1 MTVECLIGDFR
12 ILRPKHLGGHAEA
25 VRWLASAHA
34 RAEAS
39 RTTGEFDESGFRTR
53 MERLVS
59 RYGCNP
65 ESLANRGFDMDDFI
79 SSDWPGMRVFNVERD
94 PNGAGME
101 VRMEAYQEVAQRAFA
116 AFYPEPDARPSVR
129 AQTADGTPAAWG
141 PQEPPAEL
149 IHVSCTG
156 YVAPSAPQLLVARRG
171 WRGRTGVIHAYHMGC
186 YASMPAL
193 RMASA
198 FLASPRA
205 RADGE
210 GNGPGWARRDSGRGE
225 AGASALREGGRVD
238 IVHTEFCSLHL
249 NPSEHMPEQLVAQS
263 LFADGH
269 IRYSVRPADGE
280 AGFRFLG
287 VHEEIVPDT
296 EASIGWRLGDHG
308 MRIGLSRDVPDLIA
322 GALGDFLDSLFAR
335 SGTDPR
341 EAMERGLFAVHP
353 GGPRII
359 DKVASLLGLR
369 PEQVGHSRAV
379 LKACGNMSSATLP
392 HVWAG
397 MLADAQVPSGTLV
410 TSLAFG
416 PGLTLYGTM
425 LRKA

>member
-1 MTVECLIGDFR
+1 MTIACLIGDFR
-12 ILRPKHLGGHAEA
+12 ILRPKHLGEHAAA

-34 RAEAS
+34 HAEAAQAE
-39 RTTGEFDESGFRTR
+39 GAFDEGGFRTR

-65 ESLANRGFDMDDFI
+65 ENLAFRGFDMDDFI
-79 SSDWPGMRVFNVERD
+79 HSDWPGMRVFNVERD
-94 PNGAGME
+94 PNGAGMG
-101 VRMEAYQEVAQRAFA
+101 VRMEAYQEVAERAFE
-116 AFYPEPDARPSVR
+116 AFYPEPDARPALR
-129 AQTADGTPAAWG
+129 AQNADGVPVSWD
-141 PQEPPAEL
+141 PQEPPEEL

-156 YVAPSAPQLLVARRG
+156 YVAPSAPQKLVSSRG
-171 WRGRTGVIHAYHMGC
+171 WRGRTAVIHAYHMGC

-193 RMASA
+193 RMATA
-198 FLASPRA
+198 FLASPRT
-205 RADGE
+205 RAE
-210 GNGPGWARRDSGRGE
+210 GPGGGPGWAARDSGRGE
-225 AGASALREGGRVD
+225 AAPSAMRGRGRID

-249 NPSEHMPEQLVAQS
+249 NPSQHLPEQLVVQS

-269 IRYSVRPADGE
+269 IRYSVRPDGGGE
-280 AGFRFLG
+280 GFRFLG

-296 EASIGWRLGDHG
+296 APAIGWNLGDHG
-308 MRIGLSRDVPDLIA
+308 MRITLAREVPDLIA
-322 GALGDFLDSLFAR
+322 GALGDFLDRLFERIGA
-335 SGTDPR
+335 DPR
-341 EAMERGLFAVHP
+341 EALERGLFAVHP

-359 DKVASLLGLR
+359 DKIAGLLGLK
-369 PEQVGHSRAV
+369 PAQVAHSRAV

-397 MLADAQVPSGTLV
+397 MLADPQVASGTLV

-416 PGLTLYGTM
+416 PGLTIYGAL